1 MVDEKSIFHTHKKA
15 LIDTAF
21 ETLLTSHWVVD
32 LDLSEQT
39 CRKIFS
45 DIFTQIENDLFSE
58 SDQPGYYLSR
68 YYLTAFQ
75 TKSELT
81 QNFYAQLAFL
91 GISRI
96 IINHFLIHTV
106 GEFSGEFQSTL
117 EKIQK
122 IFDYTLI
129 SLSQWW
135 GQLYQDLRDKD
146 LQLIRELNL
155 VKDDLQKQL
164 DVIYQII
171 RESPVGAANCDE
183 YLNVLFWNPTAV
195 RLTGYN
201 PDEILKKNIITIF
214 TDSSRDQLLSKI
226 RPDRKRISNLRL
238 YIQPKVGNSF
248 PVLVSV
254 SRLRY
259 SRPGSIHFVINF
271 QEISNNAVI
280 EKSKQRLNQLTTITR
295 LTSAIMHDIRN
306 PLNSIGLNVEILE
319 TLLPPDNQENS
330 NRVQELLK
338 KIEFEIQQL
347 SKNLNHYLA
356 YGHLTE
362 LYLEPF
368 NLADRFKSF
377 LDDISLEA
385 TMKKIKIHF
394 KSDHAETWISGDWLQ
409 LNRVFMNIMQNALE
423 VTSES
428 GDIYVGLY
436 CRNNRVII
444 SIRDS
449 GPGIPVSQRRKIFE
463 PFFTTKK
470 SGTGLGLF
478 ISKEIVKA
486 HGGRITYQ
494 PSKSGGTIFTVS
506 IPAIEVM
513 REKKNE

>member
-1 MVDEKSIFHTHKKA
+1 MTDENNLLHIHKKT
-15 LIDTAF
+15 LVDTAF
-21 ETLLTSHWVVD
+21 ETLFTSHWVPD

-39 CRKIFS
+39 CRKIFN
-45 DIFTQIENDLFSE
+45 DIFTQIENDLYSE
-58 SDQPGYYLSR
+58 IEQPGYYLSN
-68 YYLTAFQ
+68 YYLTAFP
-75 TKSELT
+75 TRAELK

-91 GISRI
+91 GIARM
-96 IINHFLIHTV
+96 IINHFLIHTI
-106 GEFSGEFQSTL
+106 EKFTSEFQNNF

-129 SLSQWW
+129 ALSQWW
-135 GQLYQDLRDKD
+135 GQLYQDLRNKD
-146 LQLIRELNL
+146 LQLIKELNQ

-164 DVIYQII
+164 DVIYQIF

-183 YLNVLFWNPTAV
+183 NLSVLFWNPTAV
-195 RLTGYN
+195 RLTGYT
-201 PDEILKKNIITIF
+201 PEDIMKKNIVTIF
-214 TDSSRDQLLSKI
+214 TDSSRDLLLGKLKN
-226 RPDRKRISNLRL
+226 DRRRISNLRL
-238 YIQPKVGNSF
+238 YIQPKIGNSF

-259 SRPGSIHFVINF
+259 AQPGSIYYVINF
-271 QEISNNAVI
+271 QEISNSAII

-306 PLNSIGLNVEILE
+306 PLNSIGLNVEILDG
-319 TLLPPDNQENS
+319 LLQADYQANISQA
-330 NRVQELLK
+330 QELLK
-338 KIEFEIQQL
+338 KIDYEIQQL
-347 SKNLNHYLA
+347 NKTLNHYLA

-368 NLADRFKSF
+368 DLSERFQSF

-385 TMKKIKIHF
+385 TMKKIKIHY
-394 KSDHAETWISGDWLQ
+394 KSDHSESWISGDWLQ
-409 LNRVFMNIMQNALE
+409 LNRVFMNIVQNALE

-428 GDIYVGLY
+428 GEIFVSLY
-436 CRNNRVII
+436 NRNNRVVV

-449 GPGIPVSQRRKIFE
+449 GPGIPAAQRKKIFE

-486 HGGRITYQ
+486 HGGRISHQ
-494 PSKSGGTIFTVS
+494 ASKSGGTIFTVS
-506 IPAIEVM
+506 IPLIETMKAI
-513 REKKNE
+513 KNE

>member
-1 MVDEKSIFHTHKKA
+1 MVDEKNPFRTHKKA
-15 LIDTAF
+15 LVDTAF
-21 ETLLTSHWVVD
+21 ETLLTSHWVSD
-32 LDLSEQT
+32 LDLSEQA

-58 SDQPGYYLSR
+58 NDQPGYYLSR
-68 YYLTAFQ
+68 FYLDAFQ
-75 TKSELT
+75 AKSELK

-91 GISRI
+91 GIARI
-96 IINHFLIHTV
+96 IINHFLIHTI
-106 GEFSGEFQSTL
+106 GEFASEFQNTL

-135 GQLYQDLRDKD
+135 GQLYQDLRNKD
-146 LQLIRELNL
+146 LQLINELNL

-183 YLNVLFWNPTAV
+183 NFNVLFWNPTAV
-195 RLTGYN
+195 RLTGYT
-201 PDEILKKNIITIF
+201 PSDILKKNIFTIF
-214 TDSSRDQLLSKI
+214 TDSSRDQLSGKI
-226 RPDRKRISNLRL
+226 KPDRRRISNLRL

-259 SRPGSIHFVINF
+259 SRPGSIHYVLNF
-271 QEISNNAVI
+271 QDISNNAVV

-319 TLLPPDNQENS
+319 TLLKPDEQENS
-330 NRVQELLK
+330 IRVQELLK

-368 NLADRFKSF
+368 NLSDRFKSF

-394 KSDHAETWISGDWLQ
+394 KSDHTETWISGDWLQ
-409 LNRVFMNIMQNALE
+409 LNRVFMNIMQNAFE
-423 VTSES
+423 VTSEA

-436 CRNNRVII
+436 CRNNRVIV

-449 GPGIPVSQRRKIFE
+449 GPGIPAAQRKKIFE

-486 HGGRITYQ
+486 HGGRITHQ
-494 PSKSGGTIFTVS
+494 PSRAGGTIFTIS
-506 IPAIEVM
+506 IPVIEVM
-513 REKKNE
+513 RDKKNE